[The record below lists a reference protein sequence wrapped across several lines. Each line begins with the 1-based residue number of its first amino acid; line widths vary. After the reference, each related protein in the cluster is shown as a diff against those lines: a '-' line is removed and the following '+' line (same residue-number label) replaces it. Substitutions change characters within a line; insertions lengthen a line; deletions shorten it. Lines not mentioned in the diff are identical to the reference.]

1 MKKIFTLVIVS
12 FLSAL
17 AVQAQKVVINKTDGS
32 QVTYQADEVKDIQF
46 APLTLADTYAGSYKG
61 FDNVNVMVSYKSSEE
76 VVYKVTANGDGTIN
90 LIVPEVTYKK
100 TMMGN
105 LTLGTYTIKN
115 IPYDE
120 NKKAFVKAY
129 KDDNIKFHF
138 IKKKDD
144 GSVISDQEYTFDSKK
159 CKVVISK
166 EADGKLKVEN
176 TYQLGKMPFPI
187 SGSFMG
193 TKQ

>member
-120 NKKAFVKAY
+120 NQKAFVKAY

-138 IKKKDD
+138 IKKNDD
-144 GSVISDQEYTFDSKK
+144 GSVISDQEYTFDSKI

-176 TYQLGKMPFPI
+176 TYQLGRMPFPI

>member
-17 AVQAQKVVINKTDGS
+17 GVQAQKVVVNKTDGS
-32 QVTYQADEVKDIQF
+32 KVVYQANEVKDVQF
-46 APLTLADTYAGSYKG
+46 VPATLADTYTGSYKG
-61 FDNVNVMVSYKSSEE
+61 FDNVNVMVSYTSSEE
-76 VVYKVTANGDGTIN
+76 VVYKVTANEDGTIN

-100 TMMGN
+100 TVMGN

-115 IPYDE
+115 ISYDKS
-120 NKKAFVKAY
+120 KKAFVKAY
-129 KDDNIKFHF
+129 KDDNVKFHF
-138 IKKKDD
+138 IKKNDD
-144 GSVISDQEYTFDSKK
+144 GSIISDQEYTFDSEK

-176 TYQLGKMPFPI
+176 TYQLGRMPFPI
-187 SGSFMG
+187 SGSFKG

>member
-12 FLSAL
+12 FLSVL

-32 QVTYQADEVKDIQF
+32 QVIYQADEVKDIQF

-61 FDNVNVMVSYKSSEE
+61 FDNVNVMFSYKSSEE

-100 TMMGN
+100 TVMGN

-120 NKKAFVKAY
+120 TQKAFVKAY

-144 GSVISDQEYTFDSKK
+144 GSVISDQEYTFNNEK

-176 TYQLGKMPFPI
+176 TYQLGRMPFPI

>member
-1 MKKIFTLVIVS
+1 M
-12 FLSAL
+12 
-17 AVQAQKVVINKTDGS
+17 
-32 QVTYQADEVKDIQF
+32 
-46 APLTLADTYAGSYKG
+46 
-61 FDNVNVMVSYKSSEE
+61 
-76 VVYKVTANGDGTIN
+76 TANGDGTIN

-120 NKKAFVKAY
+120 NQKAFVKAY

-138 IKKKDD
+138 IKKNDD
-144 GSVISDQEYTFDSKK
+144 GSVISDQEYTVDSKI

-176 TYQLGKMPFPI
+176 TYQLGRMPFPI